1 MWWCAKN
8 RKKESPEPVPVV
20 FFKVEK
26 SLFFKMDL
34 NLAFKPSK
42 NFCLNV
48 QKVQTM
54 GKFVQVLKMVGW
66 PRIHIVRTR
75 ADFPD
80 VCSSYPVWTYEKSEV
95 VHFSTW
101 ARLFEEWASSSCRSP
116 DISKNLRFL
125 ISLSPVFFYQ
135 KFLNKPFIQVTA
147 GNVERKR
154 SRYILQKATVE
165 HSACFNAFPYFQ
177 NPVRGSVEFLQ
188 AFGIPQRKHLYFI
201 SVSGHF

>member
-1 MWWCAKN
+1 
-8 RKKESPEPVPVV
+8 
-20 FFKVEK
+20 
-26 SLFFKMDL
+26 
-34 NLAFKPSK
+34 
-42 NFCLNV
+42 
-48 QKVQTM
+48 
-54 GKFVQVLKMVGW
+54 
-66 PRIHIVRTR
+66 
-75 ADFPD
+75 
-80 VCSSYPVWTYEKSEV
+80 V

-125 ISLSPVFFYQ
+125 VSLSPVFFYQ

-154 SRYILQKATVE
+154 SRYILQEATVE

-188 AFGIPQRKHLYFI
+188 ASQQIRYLHRFLINSSFHPY
-201 SVSGHF
+201 